1 MAVSEMIKS
10 QDQETLSEQENT
22 GRRRLVRGVV
32 ALAPLVL
39 TLRSGAAAAS
49 CTGAK
54 ALRVTLDGNGKVPNA
69 DALGVRRG
77 DVCYLQSQVDVCS
90 EAPPKLQNPA
100 GTPASYTVNSSL
112 RCGDNPNTLSP
123 GTQVAILSSQAA
135 SSFLR

>member
-1 MAVSEMIKS
+1 MSEMIK
-10 QDQETLSEQENT
+10 DQETSSEQGNA
-22 GRRRLVRGVV
+22 GRRRVVRGVV
-32 ALAPLVL
+32 AFAPLVL

-54 ALRVTLDGNGKVPNA
+54 ALRVTLDNQGKVPNA
-69 DALGVRRG
+69 DTLGVRRG

-90 EAPPKLQNPA
+90 VVPPKLQNPV
-100 GTPASYTVNSSL
+100 GTPASYTVSSSL
-112 RCGDNPNTLSP
+112 RCGDNPNALLP